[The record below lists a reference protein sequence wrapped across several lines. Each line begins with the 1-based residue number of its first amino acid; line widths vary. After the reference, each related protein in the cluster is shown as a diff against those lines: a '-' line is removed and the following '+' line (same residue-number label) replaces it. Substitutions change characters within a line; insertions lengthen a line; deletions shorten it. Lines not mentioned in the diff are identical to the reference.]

1 MGFKMNV
8 IKADLGSYPHYI
20 LLGQPK
26 VGKSSF
32 FRDLVI
38 EKYGDAR
45 KGLLISCGN
54 ENGFR
59 ALDNL
64 QMEEAKA
71 FNQDYDEETDTRG
84 FVQIIDDVIENNKE
98 YGIKIVAIDTLD
110 YYYEIA
116 VQEVLRLSRKETG
129 KPCKSLNDAFGGYG
143 RGRVRLIDLMTEQI
157 ERLENAGIAVFIISH
172 VKEKSRTDM
181 ISGTEYQ
188 IWSNNLNDDVYGSI
202 ANSAQM
208 IMMAVFDREIENKK
222 VKGEN
227 RALYLRATASLDA
240 GARFHGLPE
249 KVPFTPKAFLEAF
262 EQGVKNSATVKPMT
276 DEDMNN
282 RKKAE
287 ELAREK
293 TAEIARRKDMENRAS
308 KSAAEN
314 EMYRNE
320 WLSAIQDKY
329 PDTSNDVKSQVR
341 EIVMNAGMKMTDP
354 EFPIDALKSV
364 YNLVA

>member
-1 MGFKMNV
+1 MGFKINS
-8 IKADLGSYPHYI
+8 IKADLGSYPHYV

-38 EKYGDAR
+38 EKYGDPS

-64 QMEEAKA
+64 QVEEAKE
-71 FNQDYDEETDTRG
+71 FNQEYDEETDSRG
-84 FVQIIDDVIENNKE
+84 FVQIVDDLIENNKE

-110 YYYEIA
+110 CYYDIA
-116 VQEVLRLSRKETG
+116 LQEVLRLSRKETG
-129 KPCKSLNDAFGGYG
+129 KQCKSLNDAFGGFG

-157 ERLENAGIAVFIISH
+157 SRLENAGIAVFVISH
-172 VKEKSRTDM
+172 VKEKTRTDM
-181 ISGTEYQ
+181 VTGTEYQ
-188 IWSNNLNDDVYGSI
+188 VWSNNMNDDVYGAI

-208 IMMAVFDREIENKK
+208 IMMAVFDREIEGGKI
-222 VKGEN
+222 KGEN
-227 RALYLRATASLDA
+227 RVLYLRATMSLDA
-240 GARFHGLPE
+240 GSRFNGLPE
-249 KVPFTPKAFLEAF
+249 KIPFTPKAFLDAF

-276 DEDMNN
+276 DAEMNA

-287 ELAREK
+287 EEQRAK
-293 TAEIARRKDMENRAS
+293 SAEIARRKDEEVNRQ
-308 KSAAEN
+308 K
-314 EMYRNE
+314 M
-320 WLSAIQDKY
+320 LDGIQERFAKVS
-329 PDTSNDVKSQVR
+329 PDVQNQAR
-341 EIVMNAGMKMTDP
+341 EILKENGCTKFSDP
-354 EFPIDALKSV
+354 KLPISALKDV